1 MLKKATALWLAV
13 LSAATWTGCTNTTSH
28 YVYTTLPSSNQIVV
42 YREDPNSGT
51 LTTLLNSPFTTG
63 NAPEAVVLH
72 PSGNYLY
79 VANSADDNISLFSI
93 APSTGILTEVGPRT
107 PTGGLTPQFMAMDKA
122 NSLLYVANIVGLG
135 SLSVFSAGSDGTLTP
150 LMVSET
156 VKSPF
161 PLNVNATGMAL
172 SPSGNFLFLG
182 SGTGGQGQI
191 WAFSLSGGVPS
202 AVGQFQTSVNTIP
215 SGLVVD
221 STGSFL
227 YNANG
232 NGGNSISEFSINSTT
247 GALTQLPNSPVG
259 ESGVSAP
266 VSLLIDPSGK
276 YLYVANQGSS
286 SSSAG
291 NLAAYSIGSDGGL
304 TILAL
309 SPFGTVKQPSSLAAD
324 PNGKYVM
331 VGGQSGSLEVFLLNT
346 SSGTLGEVATYS
358 PGGFPSSIAVLQ

>member
-13 LSAATWTGCTNTTSH
+13 LSAATWTGCTSTTSH
-28 YVYTTLPSSNQIVV
+28 YVYTTLPGSNQIVV

-63 NAPEAVVLH
+63 NAPESVVLH

-93 APSTGILTEVGPRT
+93 AASTGILTETGPRT
-107 PTGGLTPQFMAMDKA
+107 PTGGLTPSFMAIDKA
-122 NSLLYVANIVGLG
+122 NSLLYVANILGVGR
-135 SLSVFSAGSDGTLTP
+135 LSVFSFASDGTLTAING
-150 LMVSET
+150 
-156 VKSPF
+156 SPF
-161 PLNVNATGMAL
+161 TLNVNATGMAL
-172 SPSGNFLFLG
+172 APAGNFLFLG
-182 SGTGGQGQI
+182 NGVGQI
-191 WAFSLSGGVPS
+191 GQIAVFSLSGGVPT
-202 AVGQFQTSVNTIP
+202 AVGQFPTAINTIP
-215 SGLVVD
+215 FGLVVD

-232 NGGNSISEFSINSTT
+232 NGGNSISEFSINPTT
-247 GALTQLPNSPVG
+247 GALSQLSNSPVG
-259 ESGVSAP
+259 ESGVAAP

-276 YLYVANQGSS
+276 YLYVANQGTST
-286 SSSAG
+286 SATG

-324 PNGKYVM
+324 PSGKYVI
-331 VGGQSGSLEVFLLNT
+331 VGGQSGSLEVFLMNS

>member
-13 LSAATWTGCTNTTSH
+13 LSAATWTGCTSTTSH
-28 YVYTTLPSSNQIVV
+28 YVYTTLPGSNQIVV

-122 NSLLYVANIVGLG
+122 NSLLYVANIIGLG
-135 SLSVFSAGSDGTLTP
+135 SLSVFSAASDGTLTAI
-150 LMVSET
+150 T
-156 VKSPF
+156 GSPF
-161 PLNVNATGMAL
+161 TINVDATGMAL
-172 SPSGNFLFLG
+172 APSGNFLFLG
-182 SGTGGQGQI
+182 SGLGGLGQI

-215 SGLVVD
+215 FWLVVD

-232 NGGNSISEFSINSTT
+232 NGGNSISEFSIDSKT
-247 GALTQLPNSPVG
+247 GALTNLPNSPVG

-266 VSLLIDPSGK
+266 VALLIDPSGK

-286 SSSAG
+286 TSSAG

-309 SPFGTVKQPSSLAAD
+309 SPFGTVKQPTSLAAD

-346 SSGTLGEVATYS
+346 SNGTLGEVATYS